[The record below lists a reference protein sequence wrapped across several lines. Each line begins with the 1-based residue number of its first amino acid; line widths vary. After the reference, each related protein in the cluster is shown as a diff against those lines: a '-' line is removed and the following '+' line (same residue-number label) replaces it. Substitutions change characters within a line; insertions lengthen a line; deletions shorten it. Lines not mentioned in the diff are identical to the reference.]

1 MMNAT
6 ATTVQ
11 AIEPVETS
19 ATGNGTEAG
28 HRSEHRDILR
38 LVHFRNG
45 LFGFPN
51 HRQFILR
58 STDHEGLY
66 WLQSAEDDAL
76 AFLLADPF
84 VFVDGYVVELHDAE
98 VEELET
104 KAASDIVVLAIVTLP
119 RHAGQPCTLNL
130 QGPLAI
136 DLRTGRA
143 KQVIL
148 ADSEYGLRHPVDLA
162 RRVSA

>member
-6 ATTVQ
+6 ATAVQ
-11 AIEPVETS
+11 RTTSVETYAS
-19 ATGNGTEAG
+19 GDGN
-28 HRSEHRDILR
+28 EHRGIRR
-38 LVHFRNG
+38 LVHFRHG
-45 LFGFPN
+45 LFGFPE
-51 HRQFILR
+51 HRQFVLR

-66 WLQSAEDDAL
+66 WLQSAEDDTL

-84 VFVDGYVVELHDAE
+84 VYVRDYVVELHDSE
-98 VEELET
+98 VAELET
-104 KAASDIVVLAIVTLP
+104 TAASDLVILAIVTLP
-119 RHAGQPCTLNL
+119 RTAGGSCTLNL

-148 ADSEYGLRHPVDLA
+148 PDSEYGLRHPVDLA
-162 RRVSA
+162 RRVDA